1 MTTSQDAKATPDHE
15 ELEITLLGPGYGE
28 SVVLHI
34 GGGEWVIVDSCID
47 PDGNPRSLRYLES
60 IGVNPSEAVVLVV
73 ATHWHDDHIRGME
86 KVVETCRKAS
96 FCCSA
101 ALLKREFLTVV
112 DAWGRRSLAQA
123 GSGVRE
129 IFGVFTHH
137 VAKETKPIFA
147 LANRRIYLSE
157 QCEIWTL
164 SPSDTL
170 FKKFLVSIGGLLT
183 AEGQTKTRIPDPRS
197 NDVAVAL
204 WLRVADVAILLG
216 SDLEKGGW
224 AEVLQDGAR
233 PTGKASVFKVAHHG
247 SGSGD
252 DERVWTQMLLPQPY
266 SVLTPWRLGGRTLPS
281 QEDAKR
287 ILSYTN
293 NAYVTAKHSSGNQ
306 PRLRDRT
313 ISRTVRESNVRLRSC
328 PLLSGALQLRR
339 GIDSTA
345 AWRIKPFGPACHLAD
360 FTP

>member
-34 GGGEWVIVDSCID
+34 GCGEWVIVDSCID

-60 IGVNPSEAVVLVV
+60 IGVNPSEAVVLLV
-73 ATHWHDDHIRGME
+73 ATHWRDDHIRGME

-157 QCEIWTL
+157 QCEIWAL

-183 AEGQTKTRIPDPRS
+183 AEGQTKTRIPDP
-197 NDVAVAL
+197 D
-204 WLRVADVAILLG
+204 
-216 SDLEKGGW
+216 
-224 AEVLQDGAR
+224 
-233 PTGKASVFKVAHHG
+233 PT
-247 SGSGD
+247 
-252 DERVWTQMLLPQPY
+252 M
-266 SVLTPWRLGGRTLPS
+266 LPS
-281 QEDAKR
+281 HFGFALPTSQYCSVQTLKR
-287 ILSYTN
+287 AAGRKFYKMARVLLERHVCSRFRTMDQGVEMMKGFGRKCCCLSHI
-293 NAYVTAKHSSGNQ
+293 AY
-306 PRLRDRT
+306 
-313 ISRTVRESNVRLRSC
+313 
-328 PLLSGALQLRR
+328 
-339 GIDSTA
+339 
-345 AWRIKPFGPACHLAD
+345 
-360 FTP
+360 